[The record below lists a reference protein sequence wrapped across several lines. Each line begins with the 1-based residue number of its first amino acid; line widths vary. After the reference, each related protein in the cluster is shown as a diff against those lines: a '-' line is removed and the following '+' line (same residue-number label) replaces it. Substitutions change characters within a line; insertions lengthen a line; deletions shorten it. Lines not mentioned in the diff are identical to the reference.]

1 MTTIYNLAFD
11 FGASGGRLMMSAF
24 DGDNGGKIRLTELHR
39 FPNEPVFINGTLTWD
54 IYRLTFEMK
63 EGLKKAA
70 ALGHPYAGIGIDTWG
85 VDYGLLDADGT
96 LTGAPVNYRDA
107 RTAHSIEDA
116 ATLVPLAEIYA
127 STGIQFMP
135 FNTVYQLLADKQ
147 TRPGVYANAAA
158 LLFIPDLL
166 AYFLTGV
173 QVCEY
178 TNASTSQLLNAAKR
192 DWDRDLAARLGLR
205 TDLLP
210 ALTMPGTVIGALSDS
225 VRKETGLGAVPVIA
239 VGSHDTASAVA
250 GTPFDDPDAA
260 FLSCGTWSLLGVETL
275 APIISEDS
283 FQSNFTNEGGVE
295 NTIRFLKNINGLWI
309 LQQLRKS
316 WNEKNGVT
324 LGFGDIVAAAR
335 EADNNAF
342 AIDPSAPVFLAPL
355 DMAAEI
361 AAYCAAH
368 GQGTPSGIGEHAI
381 AVYNGLTKEYKT
393 HMDTLARL
401 VGHPIDVVNMI
412 GGGIQ
417 DELLCE
423 MTARVTGRT
432 IVAGPIEGSVLGN
445 VLMQLKAG
453 GHIASLAEGRA
464 LTQKSFPRKIYK
476 GGDGQ

>member
-1 MTTIYNLAFD
+1 MATVYNLAFD

-24 DGDNGGKIRLTELHR
+24 HEGKIELTELHR

-54 IYRLTFEMK
+54 IYRLVFEMK

-70 ALGHPYAGIGIDTWG
+70 ALGLDFEGIGIDTWG
-85 VDYGLLDADGT
+85 VDYGLIDADGS
-96 LTGAPVNYRDA
+96 LIGAPINYRDA
-107 RTAHSIEDA
+107 RTAGIMDEA
-116 ATLVPLAEIYA
+116 AKLVPLSDIYA
-127 STGIQFMP
+127 ATGIQFMA
-135 FNTVYQLLADKQ
+135 FNTVFQFLADKAM
-147 TRPGVYANAAA
+147 RPQVYANAAT

-166 AYFLTGV
+166 AYFLTDV
-173 QVCEY
+173 KVCEY
-178 TNASTSQLLNAAKR
+178 TNASTSQLLNATKR
-192 DWDRDLAARLGLR
+192 DWDKDLAARLGLR
-205 TDLLP
+205 TELLP
-210 ALTMPGTVIGALSDS
+210 ALTLPGTVIGALSEQ
-225 VRKETGLGAVPVIA
+225 VQAETGLGAVKVIA

-250 GTPFDDPDAA
+250 GTPFDDTNAA
-260 FLSCGTWSLLGVETL
+260 FLSCGTWSLLGVETD

-316 WNEKNGVT
+316 WNAKNGVN

-335 EADNNAF
+335 NAADKSF
-342 AIDPSAPVFLAPL
+342 VIDPSDPVFLAPL

-368 GQGTPSGIGEHAI
+368 GQGTPDGIGEHAM

-423 MTARVTGRT
+423 MTAQVTGRT

-464 LTQKSFPRKIYK
+464 AIKQSFPQKVYN
-476 GGDGQ
+476 DSSN